1 MNSDAYILVE
11 ETITVANTEVTV
23 AETRNINEKVLFKN
37 CTSFTNCTNK
47 INNAQVDDA
56 KKLDIVMPMYNLI

>member
-11 ETITVANTEVTV
+11 ETITVANTEVTD

-47 INNAQVDDA
+47 IMH
-56 KKLDIVMPMYNLI
+56 K

>member
-11 ETITVANTEVTV
+11 ETITVANTEVTD